1 MGTIKSVLA
10 ATDFSVD
17 GHNAAERAA
26 LLAAAQQA
34 ELTLLHVMSGPSLE
48 SLRAFFHVAQE
59 AEAKLVGDAQRMMN
73 ELAATLVEKAEQ
85 RPLTQVRVGRVRD
98 EILAASE
105 SADLLVLGARGWN
118 PLRDAILGT
127 TAERLLSKRQRPVL
141 VTKRAPHGPYR
152 RVLVPVDFSPSS
164 AAALAW
170 AARVAPK
177 ADIVIVHAFEI
188 PFEGS
193 LALAGI
199 SEREMQ
205 EYRIAAR
212 RQALD
217 QVARLEQEAAGE
229 AQYYVRVV
237 EHGVAAPLIL
247 AQMTDRDADLI
258 VMGKHGRSLIEET
271 LLGSVTRHVLSDATC
286 DVLVVQ

>member
-17 GHNAAERAA
+17 GRNAAERAA
-26 LLAAAQQA
+26 LLAAEQQA
-34 ELTLLHVMSGPSLE
+34 ELSLLHVMSGPSLE
-48 SLRAFFHVAQE
+48 SLRAFFHIAQE
-59 AEAKLVGDAQRMMN
+59 AEAKLVGDAQRVLN
-73 ELAATLVEKAEQ
+73 ELAAKLVEKTGRQ
-85 RPLTQVRVGRVRD
+85 PLTQVRVGRVRD
-98 EILAASE
+98 EILTASE
-105 SADLLVLGARGWN
+105 GADLLVLGARGWN
-118 PLRDAILGT
+118 PVRDAILGT
-127 TAERLLSKRQRPVL
+127 TAERLLNKRQRPVL

-164 AAALAW
+164 TAALAL

-177 ADIVIVHAFEI
+177 ADIIVVHAFEV

-193 LALAGI
+193 LALAGV

-205 EYRIAAR
+205 EYRISAR
-212 RQALD
+212 QQALD
-217 QVARLEQEAAGE
+217 DIARLEKETAAE
-229 AQYYVRVV
+229 AQHYMRVV
-237 EHGVAAPLIL
+237 EHGGAAPLIL
-247 AQMTDRDADLI
+247 AQATERDVDLI
-258 VMGKHGRSLIEET
+258 VMGKHGRSLVEET